1 MFPLVHLQMASYHPL
16 KRSGIGDDEDGDN
29 VDDDNYDGDCDGY
42 LDSTVMCRGWRGE
55 F

>member
-16 KRSGIGDDEDGDN
+16 KRHGIGDDEDGDN
-29 VDDDNYDGDCDGY
+29 VDDDNYDCDCDGY